1 MSKEELIEEILDIIN
16 SENSGWSHQKRL
28 MEIEKLLNQNKDE

>member
-16 SENSGWSHQKRL
+16 SENTGYSHQKRL
-28 MEIEKLLNQNKDE
+28 MEIEDLLNKQK